1 MQPQLKRHPETGV
14 YYMENEEG
22 NVCNDN
28 GDEVKSAPVDQ
39 PAKPKGRPP
48 AKK

>member
-28 GDEVKSAPVDQ
+28 GDEVKPVEQ
-39 PAKPKGRPP
+39 SAKPV
-48 AKK
+48 AKTTKK